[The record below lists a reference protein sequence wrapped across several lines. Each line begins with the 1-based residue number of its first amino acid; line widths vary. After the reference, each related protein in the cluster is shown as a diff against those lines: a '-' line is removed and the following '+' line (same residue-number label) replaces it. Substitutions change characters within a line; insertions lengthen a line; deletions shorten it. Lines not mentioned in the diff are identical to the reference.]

1 MMRKTV
7 LAALVLMVA
16 LPLAAETW
24 KNVSLMDAG
33 CSTKKDVMA
42 SPEKHTK
49 HCAMQCSKSGY
60 GAIVDGKFVKFDKH
74 GTELAGEA
82 IKASDK
88 TDNLR
93 ADVTGEM
100 KNGEIAV
107 TKLELTK

>member
-1 MMRKTV
+1 MKKTV
-7 LAALVLMVA
+7 LATLVLMIA

-33 CSTKKDVMA
+33 CSTKKEVMA
-42 SPEKHTK
+42 APEKHTK
-49 HCAMQCSKSGY
+49 HCAVQCSKSGY

-74 GTELAGEA
+74 GSELAGEA

-93 ADVTGEM
+93 ANVTGEM
-100 KNGEIAV
+100 KNGEIV
-107 TKLELTK
+107 VSKLEMEK

>member
-1 MMRKTV
+1 MKKTV
-7 LAALVLMVA
+7 LATLALMIA

-33 CSTKKDVMA
+33 CSTKAEAMA

-60 GAIVDGKFVKFDKH
+60 GAVVDGKFVKFDKH
-74 GTELAGEA
+74 GSELAMDA

-88 TDNLR
+88 KDNLR
-93 ADVTGEM
+93 ADITGER
-100 KNGEIAV
+100 KNGEIV
-107 TKLELTK
+107 VSKLEMTK

>member
-1 MMRKTV
+1 MKKTV
-7 LAALVLMVA
+7 FATLALLIA

-42 SPEKHTK
+42 APEKHTK

-74 GTELAGEA
+74 GTELAAEA
-82 IKASDK
+82 IKATDK

-93 ADVTGEM
+93 ADITGEM
-100 KNGEIAV
+100 KNGEIV
-107 TKLELTK
+107 VSKLELTK